1 MNRRCLLLLALL
13 ALLATIS
20 TCSAQVQLPEGV
32 TKLELTVDGAA
43 RTGFIYAP
51 STAKDTPTP
60 VVFVWHGH
68 GGNAMQAGR
77 SFAMYKHMPEA
88 ISVYL
93 QGLNTPGQ
101 LTDPE
106 GKKPGWQHAAG
117 AQEDRD
123 LKLFDATIAYLK
135 EHYKVDTKRI
145 FSTGHSNGGGFTYL
159 LWQTRPDVLCA
170 IAPSAAASI
179 RLKDT
184 PFKPKP
190 CMHLAGTADPLVKYE
205 WQQLAIAKVKEIN
218 QCSAEGTSWAT
229 DCTLYPSKVGAP
241 FIALIKAG
249 GTHKFPEEAPPLIAK
264 FFKKQSAAVK

>member
-1 MNRRCLLLLALL
+1 MLRHLYFLLSLLAVV
-13 ALLATIS
+13 AT
-20 TCSAQVQLPEGV
+20 CQAQVQLPDGV
-32 TKLELTVDGAA
+32 QKLDLTVDGIA
-43 RTGFIYAP
+43 RSGFVYTP
-51 STAKDTPTP
+51 STAKETPAP
-60 VVFVWHGH
+60 VIFVWHGH
-68 GGNAMQAGR
+68 GGTAQNAAR
-77 SFAMYKHMPEA
+77 SFAMYQHMPEA

-106 GKKPGWQHAAG
+106 GKKPGWQHAAS

-170 IAPSAAASI
+170 VAPSAALST

-190 CMHLAGTADPLVKYE
+190 CMHLAGTADPLVKYA
-205 WQQLAIAKVKEIN
+205 WQELAMTKVKEIN
-218 QCSAEGTSWAT
+218 QCSPEGTPWAK
-229 DCTLYPSKVGAP
+229 DCTLYPSNVGAP
-241 FIALIKAG
+241 FIAFIQQG
-249 GTHKFPEEAPPLIAK
+249 GTHKFPPEAPPLIAK
-264 FFKKQSAAVK
+264 FFKEQSAAVK